1 MSSPLQALWEANER
15 ERGSETNSMFWETIG
30 TSDYRSEGSG
40 FTLHLIHIQE
50 LQRDNPESSSSLL
63 LMLRTKAGCLR
74 RGFPEPYHYLLGGD
88 NPHLGAKI
96 SQSLPPPRDSLS
108 SSLTFP

>member
-1 MSSPLQALWEANER
+1 
-15 ERGSETNSMFWETIG
+15 MFWETIG

-63 LMLRTKAGCLR
+63 LMLRT
-74 RGFPEPYHYLLGGD
+74 EVE
-88 NPHLGAKI
+88 
-96 SQSLPPPRDSLS
+96 
-108 SSLTFP
+108 